1 MIETIHTPDDKAE
14 LKEGIEITPAMI
26 EAGVNV
32 FYDLD
37 MLGPGEDELRKA
49 VTRCFLAML
58 RSSPKCRCDAYRP
71 ALEDL

>member
-1 MIETIHTPDDKAE
+1 
-14 LKEGIEITPAMI
+14 MI